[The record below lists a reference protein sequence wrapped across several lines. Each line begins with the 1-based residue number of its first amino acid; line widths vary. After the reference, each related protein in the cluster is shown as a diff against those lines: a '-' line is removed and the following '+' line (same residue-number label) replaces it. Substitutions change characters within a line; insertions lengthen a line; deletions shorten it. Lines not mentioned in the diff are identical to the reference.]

1 MKDLFK
7 DISVFVSSLF
17 FPNRCIFCDRLIA
30 PFDDYCKRCAEQIPF
45 IKGEICTHCGSA
57 KEDCQCDKK
66 KSVNYSAVAAPL
78 YYEGDVKSCI
88 QRFKFKDDRNISKPL
103 ARLMF
108 DALKENFA
116 DISFD
121 YVTYVP
127 MYRKRERER
136 GFNQSRLLARD
147 ISELS
152 GITFADKMLVKLYD
166 TDNQHE
172 CSGLERTG
180 NLIGV
185 FDVDGKTD
193 ITDKTVLLIDD
204 VKTSGATLNECGK
217 MLYLNGAK
225 SVICLTA
232 AVRNSK
238 I

>member
-17 FPNRCIFCDRLIA
+17 FPNRCIFCNGLID
-30 PFDDYCKRCAEQIPF
+30 PFDDYCEICAEQIPF
-45 IKGEICTHCGSA
+45 IKGEICTHCGSK

-66 KSVNYSAVAAPL
+66 KSVNYYAVAAPL
-78 YYEGDVKSCI
+78 YYEGEVKSCI
-88 QRFKFKDDRNISKPL
+88 QRFKFKDERNISKPL
-103 ARLMF
+103 AKLMYKT
-108 DALKENFA
+108 LKDNFS
-116 DISFD
+116 DLSFD

-127 MYRKRERER
+127 MFRKRERER
-136 GFNQSRLLARD
+136 GFNQSRLLARE